1 MSVARP
7 KFLGIGGCVLQKRA
21 EKTKEDIFKAAE
33 AEFSD
38 KGFYGARMDVIAQ
51 NAGANKASI
60 YKYYGD
66 KDNLYKQ
73 VFYGVYDRFTIQE
86 RRINDN
92 SALDWRE
99 RIRWFIRQDFK
110 YLHENPTYVR
120 LLMWENLN
128 HAAVYSERGEVNPKR
143 YVIEALDAIIKE
155 AGKECRPHESVSA
168 VNLLQTIYACGFNYF
183 SNLDTMSNV
192 LNADLSS
199 SERIRE
205 RADAVSDM
213 VIAYLGG

>member
-1 MSVARP
+1 MQR
-7 KFLGIGGCVLQKRA
+7 RA

-33 AEFSD
+33 AEFSE

-60 YKYYGD
+60 YKYFGD

-73 VFYGVYDRFTIQE
+73 VFYAVYDRFSLQE
-86 RRINDN
+86 RVL
-92 SALDWRE
+92 SEHPALDWRE
-99 RIRWFIRQDFK
+99 RLSRFIRQDFN
-110 YLHENPTYVR
+110 YLFQNPTYVR

-128 HAAVYSERGEVNPKR
+128 HAAVYSERGEVNPKGHI
-143 YVIEALDAIIKE
+143 IEALDAIIKE
-155 AGKECRPHESVSA
+155 ANKECKPRESVNA

-192 LNADLSS
+192 LDRDLSDPKFI
-199 SERIRE
+199 EE

-213 VIAYLGG
+213 IIAYLGG

>member
-1 MSVARP
+1 M
-7 KFLGIGGCVLQKRA
+7 QKRA
-21 EKTKEDIFKAAE
+21 EKTKEDIFRAAE
-33 AEFSD
+33 AEFSE

-60 YKYYGD
+60 YKYFGD

-73 VFYGVYDRFTIQE
+73 VFYSVYDRFSYLEKKIGE
-86 RRINDN
+86 YP
-92 SALDWRE
+92 ALDWRE
-99 RIRWFIRQDFK
+99 KIRRFIRQDFN
-110 YLHENPTYVR
+110 YLLENPTYVR

-128 HAAVYSERGEVNPKR
+128 HAAVYSERGEVNPKGHI
-143 YVIEALDAIIKE
+143 IEALDSIIRE
-155 AGKECRPHESVSA
+155 AGKECRPRESVSA

-192 LNADLSS
+192 LSSDLSCP
-199 SERIRE
+199 ERIEE

-213 VIAYLGG
+213 IIAYLGG

>member
-1 MSVARP
+1 M
-7 KFLGIGGCVLQKRA
+7 QKRA

-110 YLHENPTYVR
+110 
-120 LLMWENLN
+120 
-128 HAAVYSERGEVNPKR
+128 
-143 YVIEALDAIIKE
+143 
-155 AGKECRPHESVSA
+155 
-168 VNLLQTIYACGFNYF
+168 
-183 SNLDTMSNV
+183 
-192 LNADLSS
+192 
-199 SERIRE
+199 
-205 RADAVSDM
+205 
-213 VIAYLGG
+213 

>member
-1 MSVARP
+1 M
-7 KFLGIGGCVLQKRA
+7 QKRA

-33 AEFSD
+33 AEFSE

-60 YKYYGD
+60 YKYFGD
-66 KDNLYKQ
+66 KDNLYRQ
-73 VFYGVYDRFTIQE
+73 VFYTVYDRFSLQE
-86 RRINDN
+86 KKITEHPE
-92 SALDWRE
+92 LDWRE
-99 RIRWFIRQDFK
+99 KIRRFISQDFN
-110 YLHENPTYVR
+110 YLLSNPTYVR

-128 HAAVYSERGEVNPKR
+128 HAAVYSERGENNPKAHI
-143 YVIEALDAIIKE
+143 IEALEEIIKE
-155 AGKECRPHESVSA
+155 ASRECKPRESVNA

-192 LNADLSS
+192 LDTDLSDPKLI
-199 SERIRE
+199 EK